1 MAINPISTSARAL
14 ETAQIKP
21 ASVSPPSIS
30 PGVRDAF
37 CDLLECLAHLIEIEA
52 FFASDASFDPAF
64 AVDPGESVH
73 AYATVRAAARKVR
86 KLAPVWPG
94 DKALKL
100 AALLVDLAIGMEEA
114 MDRAGVHEMIAHA
127 RACLLLEA
135 DAPEAEVTNHLL
147 RVAFVRLERL
157 AALET
162 GAEPLLHPDA
172 HDAAPE
178 PAFCV

>member
-1 MAINPISTSARAL
+1 MAVKAISTSARAL
-14 ETAQIKP
+14 ETAQFDL
-21 ASVSPPSIS
+21 AAVSPA
-30 PGVRDAF
+30 VRDAF
-37 CDLLECLAHLIEIEA
+37 CDLLECLAHLLEIEA

>member
-1 MAINPISTSARAL
+1 MAINSVSTSARAL

-21 ASVSPPSIS
+21 PSVSHAL
-30 PGVRDAF
+30 RDTF
-37 CDLLECLAHLIEIEA
+37 CDLLECLAHLLEIEA

-64 AVDPGESVH
+64 AVDPAESVH
-73 AYATVRAAARKVR
+73 AYATVHAAAMKVR
-86 KLAPVWPG
+86 KLPPVWPG

-114 MDRAGVHEMIAHA
+114 MDRVGVHEMIAHA
-127 RACLLLEA
+127 RVCLLLEA
-135 DAPEAEVTNHLL
+135 DASEAAVTNHLL
-147 RVAFVRLERL
+147 RIAFVRLERL

-162 GAEPLLHPDA
+162 DDAPLPHPDE